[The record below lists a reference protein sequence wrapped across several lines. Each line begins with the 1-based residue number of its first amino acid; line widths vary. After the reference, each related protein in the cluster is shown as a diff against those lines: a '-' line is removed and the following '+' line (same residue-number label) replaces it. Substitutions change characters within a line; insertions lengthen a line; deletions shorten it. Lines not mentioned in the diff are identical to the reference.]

1 MDRKETEIELQ
12 KLLSMAWRIYKD
24 YNPTGR
30 WLSMGVAVDSDGWE
44 MHTCD
49 NIWWDNDK
57 KTKIETCYFLKGDK
71 QVNIILDDG
80 AKLPNH
86 AHYLDAGY
94 DLYTP
99 KKAFVPAHSD
109 AVIDTGVHFE
119 IPQGY
124 YGKLESKSGLNVK
137 SGIVCL
143 GGVIDSGYTGS
154 VKVKLYNLS
163 DDDYIFDAG
172 DKVVQ
177 IIFQP
182 CLSPELKPVEQ
193 FADSE
198 RGEDGFGSTGK

>member
-12 KLLSMAWRIYKD
+12 KLLSMAWRIYKE
-24 YNPTGR
+24 YNPKGR
-30 WLSMGVAVDSDGWE
+30 WLSMGVSVDNDGWE
-44 MHTCD
+44 MRSVD
-49 NIWWDNDK
+49 NLWWDKEK
-57 KTKIETCYFLKGDK
+57 KTKIESCIIKKGEAK
-71 QVNIILDDG
+71 VNIILDEG
-80 AKLPNH
+80 AKMPSK
-86 AHYLDAGY
+86 AHYWDAGY
-94 DLYTP
+94 DLHAP

-182 CLSPELKPVEQ
+182 CMSPELKPVEQ